1 MKVNGISS
9 SNIVNLYNV
18 NKRNVDKKQDAKQND
33 SIQIS
38 RLGKNLSTY
47 SLDDKYVDNTDK
59 IKELK
64 NKIENGTYRPDSRK
78 IAQKMMQ
85 GIKEAKSRKL

>member
-64 NKIENGTYRPDSRK
+64 DKIENGTYRPDSRK

>member
-85 GIKEAKSRKL
+85 GIKEVKSRKL

>member
-9 SNIVNLYNV
+9 SNIVNLYSV

-64 NKIENGTYRPDSRK
+64 DKIENGTYRPDSRK